1 MADSLTAVLHIRA
14 AATDI
19 LLELLDQAC
28 ESETSKTY
36 FSSLLGAYWANSTEA
51 RIIQD
56 FQAIAPASEILQ
68 LRAFC
73 NRNYPH
79 CLAYFV

>member
-1 MADSLTAVLHIRA
+1 MAISLTAALHIRA

-28 ESETSKTY
+28 ESETSKAY
-36 FSSLLGAYWANSTEA
+36 FSSLLGAYWATSTEE

-56 FQAIAPASEILQ
+56 FQAIAPALEILQ
-68 LRAFC
+68 LKAFC

-79 CLAYFV
+79 YLAYFE